1 MQVVELWIIIRNVVK
16 SHLAT
21 FKMEAEQ
28 TSTTYFLIYLPY
40 SLKITL

>member
-1 MQVVELWIIIRNVVK
+1 MQVVELGIITRNVVK

-28 TSTTYFLIYLPY
+28 TSTTYFLIYPWY
-40 SLKITL
+40 GLKITL